1 MEQIIPTIG
10 PMPALG
16 LGTWRLSGPA
26 CTQSVKL
33 ALDLGYRHIDTAQVY
48 HNHEA
53 IAEGIQGFPREQLYL
68 VSKIIE
74 DDLRP
79 NRVLAACERCLSEL
93 KTPYLDLLLI
103 HWPSDTIPSEET
115 LASMVL
121 LKERGLVKNI
131 GVSNY
136 MISHLQPLENHH
148 FPILANQIEMHPYL
162 QEDQLVRYCQQHN
175 IIVVAYR
182 PIQRAEVMK
191 ERMLQE
197 YGEKY
202 QKTPIQITLRW
213 LFQKNVVSIPKA
225 TSLEH
230 LKANLEIF
238 DFSLSDK
245 EMKSIANLNINQRFV
260 V

>member
-1 MEQIIPTIG
+1 MKQTIPNIG
-10 PMPALG
+10 PMPAIG
-16 LGTWRLSGPA
+16 LGTWRLSGVA
-26 CTQSVKL
+26 CTQSVKQ
-33 ALDLGYRHIDTAQVY
+33 ALELGYRHIDTALVY

-53 IAEGIQGFPREQLYL
+53 IAEAIQGFPREQLYL

-103 HWPSDTIPSEET
+103 HWPSEAIPAEDTLDAMIK
-115 LASMVL
+115 
-121 LKERGLVKNI
+121 LKEKGLVKDI
-131 GVSNY
+131 GVSNF
-136 MISHLQPLENHH
+136 MISNLQPLEKHH
-148 FPILANQIEMHPYL
+148 FPILANQIELHPYL
-162 QEDQLVRYCQQHN
+162 QEEQLTHYCQKHD

-191 ERMLQE
+191 ERILQE
-197 YGEKY
+197 LGDKY
-202 QKTPIQITLRW
+202 RKTPVQITLRW
-213 LFQKNVVSIPKA
+213 LFQKNIVSIPKA

-230 LKANLEIF
+230 LKENLEIF
-238 DFSLSDK
+238 DFSLSEK
-245 EMKSIANLNINQRFV
+245 EMKSITSLNLNQRFV

>member
-1 MEQIIPTIG
+1 MKKAIPNIG

-16 LGTWRLSGPA
+16 LGTWRLSGTA

-33 ALDLGYRHIDTAQVY
+33 ALELGYRHIDTAHVY

-53 IAEGIQGFPREQLYL
+53 IAEAIHGFPREQLYI

-79 NRVLAACERCLSEL
+79 NRVLPACERCLSEL

-103 HWPSDTIPSEET
+103 HWPSNSIPAEET
-115 LASMVL
+115 LEAMVG
-121 LKERGLVKNI
+121 LKERGLVKEI
-131 GVSNY
+131 GVSNF
-136 MISHLQPLENHH
+136 MISNLKPLEKHH
-148 FPILANQIEMHPYL
+148 FPILANQIELHPYL
-162 QEDQLVRYCQQHN
+162 QEDQLTQYCQQHK

-182 PIQRAEVMK
+182 PIQRAQVLK
-191 ERMLQE
+191 EKLLQDF
-197 YGEKY
+197 GDKY

-213 LFQKNVVSIPKA
+213 LFQKNIVSIPKA

-230 LKANLEIF
+230 LKENLEIF
-238 DFSLSDK
+238 DFSLSEK
-245 EMKSIANLNINQRFV
+245 EMKAIASLNLNQRFV